1 MLMVVGPDDSTLFE
15 CEKFSDGESTNM
27 LHQLALYASMD
38 LLDDALWKTGD
49 FFIPSVD
56 KPVDGR
62 FCVSAYVGF
71 APIKLLLMKESESEK
86 ETRLFLS
93 EAYGLCVR
101 YLMNPFSSL
110 KSPVRPTLGENL
122 KSLYQRFIFR

>member
-15 CEKFSDGESTNM
+15 CEKFSDNDSVNM
-27 LHQLALYASMD
+27 SHQLTLYASMD

-49 FFIPSVD
+49 FFLPSID
-56 KPVDGR
+56 KPLDGKYS
-62 FCVSAYVGF
+62 VSAYVGL
-71 APIKLLLMKESESEK
+71 APIKLLLMKEHESDK

-110 KSPVRPTLGENL
+110 KTPVRAVLAENL
-122 KSLYQRFIFR
+122 RRLYQRFSPC